1 MIGELNSTSVD
12 SVQLQKKAWALRL
25 SVLRTALNAGK
36 GHVPPAFSWS
46 AIAAVLFY
54 GGVGNFFANTEGG
67 KVDRDRFI
75 LSKGHGCLTLYAVLA
90 DLGLIT
96 LDDLNEF
103 AGDGSILPGHPDF
116 LIPGVDTVSGSL
128 GHGLGVA
135 CGLSLAARL
144 DNSRGRAVVLMGDGE
159 CHEGSIWEAAMFASH
174 HGLGNLTAIVDRNM
188 LGATDFTEEI
198 VSLEPLA
205 SRFESFGW
213 DVLEVDGHDI
223 GALITALSPP
233 ARRPGDRQG
242 DRPVA
247 IIARTVKGRGVPLME
262 NAPDWHHQLP
272 KGDDAAEAIRILESR
287 L

>member
-1 MIGELNSTSVD
+1 MNAVTTSADHNQLANAIRALSMDAVQRANS
-12 SVQLQKKAWALRL
+12 
-25 SVLRTALNAGK
+25 
-36 GHVPPAFSWS
+36 GHPGAPMGMADM
-46 AIAAVLFY
+46 ATVLFTRHLKFDA
-54 GGVGNFFANTEGG
+54 GNPDWP
-67 KVDRDRFI
+67 DRDRFI

-90 DLGLIT
+90 DLGLII

-262 NAPDWHHQLP
+262 NSPDWHHQLP